1 MNSSRN
7 TAPSRD
13 LLDEV
18 ELLDEPG
25 DDKLRLHFNG
35 PFEGKEVR
43 WHATLFTPAGWAREF
58 DEARPQQNIIEID
71 EGSEGKFLL
80 KVCLRVERIDRPTLR
95 KAVMMI
101 RQYKRLARGRHV
113 YG

>member
-1 MNSSRN
+1 MNSSHHF
-7 TAPSRD
+7 TSSSD
-13 LLDEV
+13 LLDEM

-25 DDKLRLHFNG
+25 GEMVRLRFHG

-43 WHATLFTPAGWAREF
+43 WNATLFTASGWAREF
-58 DEARPQQNIIEID
+58 GEARPEQNIIEID
-71 EGSEGKFLL
+71 EESEGRFLL